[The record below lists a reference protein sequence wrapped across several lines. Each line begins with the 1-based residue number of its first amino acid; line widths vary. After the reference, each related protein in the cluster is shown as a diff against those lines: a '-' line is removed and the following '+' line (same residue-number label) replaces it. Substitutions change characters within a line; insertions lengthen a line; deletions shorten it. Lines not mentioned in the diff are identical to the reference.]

1 MRSKGE
7 KEMGSKQS
15 KKKRRNKSNFNDLS
29 LLNTHSSSVVEKEVY
44 AAGDKIMVS
53 VNFKSKSNNQGLGI
67 ASTLE
72 KDKNDLNA
80 AGANSKPMVVIDCL
94 TSPYQ
99 IIEPSPNEIID
110 LYSDEEGAIVGG
122 STSHSVETNKQ
133 ASGNKKQKKQKQQ
146 KLLLQVP

>member
-1 MRSKGE
+1 M
-7 KEMGSKQS
+7 
-15 KKKRRNKSNFNDLS
+15 
-29 LLNTHSSSVVEKEVY
+29 VEKEVY

-53 VNFKSKSNNQGLGI
+53 VNFKSKANNQGLGI

-80 AGANSKPMVVIDCL
+80 AVANSKPMVVIDCL

-110 LYSDEEGAIVGG
+110 LYSDEEGAFAGG
-122 STSHSVETNKQ
+122 STSQSLETNKQ
-133 ASGNKKQKKQKQQ
+133 ASSNKKQKKQKQQ
-146 KLLLQVP
+146 KSLQQVT